1 MVQAD
6 ELGERQTGACSP
18 GRGRGSECV
27 LAFFCIFLVCLHQ
40 EELTQLLSVSGPG
53 LCSLSALLKTV
64 NPSSNP
70 NLPPVSL
77 SALKKG
83 AAAACQEDLGLPRWD
98 TQASD
103 CVVCPPSFSLS
114 PLRKRLPHSLASP
127 GGTKRRQAALSWL
140 SHCSLRI

>member
-1 MVQAD
+1 MNLEND
-6 ELGERQTGACSP
+6 RQVPVPPEEEGGQNVSWL
-18 GRGRGSECV
+18 SSV
-27 LAFFCIFLVCLHQ
+27 SFWFVC
-40 EELTQLLSVSGPG
+40 TKKNLLSSFSVSGPG

>member
-1 MVQAD
+1 MENNRQVPVPL
-6 ELGERQTGACSP
+6 EGEGGQNVSWLF
-18 GRGRGSECV
+18 SV
-27 LAFFCIFLVCLHQ
+27 SFWVFCTKKNLVSSF
-40 EELTQLLSVSGPG
+40 SVSGPG
-53 LCSLSALLKTV
+53 LCSLSVLLKTV

-77 SALKKG
+77 SVLKKC
-83 AAAACQEDLGLPRWD
+83 ATAVCQEDLGLPRWD
-98 TQASD
+98 TQAVD

-114 PLRKRLPHSLASP
+114 PLRKHLPHSLASP